1 MSADKSSSSSSM
13 TGADPVKPKSPRNLV
28 ILCDGT
34 GDQFSAHNSNVV
46 KALSVLQADEQ
57 QLVYYTSGVG
67 ESDCCLGMRSTD

>member
-1 MSADKSSSSSSM
+1 MSAGKASSSSST
-13 TGADPVKPKSPRNLV
+13 TGADLVKSPRNLV

-34 GDQFSAHNSNVV
+34 GDQFSATNSNVI

-67 ESDCCLGMRSTD
+67 GSPSTS